1 MGSAV
6 GQPWFNFA
14 VPLNF
19 AIATSEA
26 HTRHFVVALAVKT
39 NTSGSRSWPACLP
52 FASAATATVRAV
64 PFGYRVACVF
74 ARGHSCRVVWTRPAI

>member
-1 MGSAV
+1 MGSAE
-6 GQPWFNFA
+6 GQPQFNFA

-52 FASAATATVRAV
+52 FASAATAAVRAT
-64 PFGYRVACVF
+64 PFRYRVAC
-74 ARGHSCRVVWTRPAI
+74 AITRGHSCRVVWTRLAI

>member
-1 MGSAV
+1 MGSAE
-6 GQPWFNFA
+6 GQPQFNFA

-26 HTRHFVVALAVKT
+26 HTRHFVVAPVVKT

-52 FASAATATVRAV
+52 FASASAAVVREV
-64 PFGYRVACVF
+64 PFGYRVACAL
-74 ARGHSCRVVWTRPAI
+74 ARGHLCRVVWTRPAI